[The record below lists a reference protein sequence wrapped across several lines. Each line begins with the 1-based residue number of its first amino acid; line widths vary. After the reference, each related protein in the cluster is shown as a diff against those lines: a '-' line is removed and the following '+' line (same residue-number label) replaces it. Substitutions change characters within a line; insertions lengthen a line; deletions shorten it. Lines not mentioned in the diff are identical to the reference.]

1 MDKLNITH
9 LVLSGGGMKGVI
21 FIGALRYMYIEN
33 LHKNITHIAANSI
46 GSFVAL
52 FIAFKLTIEE
62 IEKIIY
68 DSKDDKNLCYIPTK
82 NYYKI
87 ISNLG
92 LCSISNFM
100 EHFKKIIRVKYPDI
114 NDSITF
120 KEVSKKFGIN
130 LYISTTNIIR
140 CENRIFS
147 IDDTPDISVFTACEA
162 SMSIPLIFNP
172 IAIDEEYYYDG
183 AFTNNFPIKLF
194 SHIPKE
200 NIIGMVI
207 YKEKNNYEPC
217 NKKINIFFLLRQ
229 ICRMFEILR
238 INQVTGN
245 EIKKEDRD
253 YYFIPKDIS
262 LQNSMNIVVNR
273 KGVKL
278 ELSTEQINEMILYGF
293 TSMAEYIEKRK
304 ELLYNKNIKRLQDN
318 EELYI

>member
-293 TSMAEYIEKRK
+293 TSMAEYIDKRK
-304 ELLYNKNIKRLQDN
+304 ELLYNKNIKRLEDN

>member
-52 FIAFKLTIEE
+52 FITFKLTIEE
-62 IEKIIY
+62 IEQIIY
-68 DSKDDKNLCYIPTK
+68 DSKDDNNLCYIPTK

-87 ISNLG
+87 ISELG
-92 LCSISNFM
+92 LCSITYFM
-100 EHFKKIIRVKYPDI
+100 EHLKKILRIKYPDMK
-114 NDSITF
+114 DITF
-120 KEVSKKFGIN
+120 KEVSKRFGIN
-130 LYISTTNIIR
+130 LYFSTTNINR

-172 IAIDEEYYYDG
+172 VFIEDEYYYDG
-183 AFTNNFPIKLF
+183 AFTNNFPIKIF
-194 SHIPKE
+194 SHVSKE
-200 NIIGMVI
+200 HIIGMVI
-207 YKEKNNYEPC
+207 YKEKNNYEPS
-217 NKKINIFFLLRQ
+217 NKKINIFFILRQ

-238 INQVTGN
+238 ISQVTGN
-245 EIKKEDRD
+245 EIKLEDKD
-253 YYFIPKDIS
+253 YYFMPKDIKMEH
-262 LQNSMNIVVNR
+262 SMNINVNR
-273 KGVKL
+273 KGVKIN
-278 ELSTEQINEMILYGF
+278 LSTEQINDMILYGF

-304 ELLYNKNIKRLQDN
+304 ELLYNKNKARLGDN
-318 EELYI
+318 SELFD

>member
-33 LHKNITHIAANSI
+33 LHTNITHIAANSI

-52 FIAFKLTIEE
+52 FIAFKLTIDE

-114 NDSITF
+114 NDTITF
-120 KEVSKKFGIN
+120 KEVSKRFGIN
-130 LYISTTNIIR
+130 LYISTTNINR

-172 IAIDEEYYYDG
+172 IAIEEEYYYDG

-194 SHIPKE
+194 SHVPKE

-229 ICRMFEILR
+229 ICRMFEKLR

-245 EIKKEDRD
+245 EIKIEDRD
-253 YYFIPKDIS
+253 YYFIPNDIAM
-262 LQNSMNIVVNR
+262 QNSMNIVVNR

-304 ELLYNKNIKRLQDN
+304 VLLYNKNKTRLQDDK
-318 EELYI
+318 ELYI

>member
-293 TSMAEYIEKRK
+293 TSMAEYIDKRK
-304 ELLYNKNIKRLQDN
+304 ELLYNKNIKRLEDN
-318 EELYI
+318 DELYI

>member
-21 FIGALRYMYIEN
+21 FIGALRYLYIEN

-52 FIAFKLTIEE
+52 FIAFKLSIEE

-100 EHFKKIIRVKYPDI
+100 EHFKKIIRVKYPDV
-114 NDSITF
+114 NDTITF

-130 LYISTTNIIR
+130 LYFSTTNINR

-172 IAIDEEYYYDG
+172 IAIEDEYYYDG
-183 AFTNNFPIKLF
+183 AFSNNFPIKIF
-194 SHIPKE
+194 SHVSKE
-200 NIIGMVI
+200 NIIGMVL
-207 YKEKNNYEPC
+207 YKEKNNYEPS
-217 NKKINIFFLLRQ
+217 NKKINIFFLIRQ

-245 EIKKEDRD
+245 EIKKEDID

-262 LQNSMNIVVNR
+262 MQNSMNIVVNR
-273 KGVKL
+273 KGIKL

-293 TSMAEYIEKRK
+293 TSMAEYIDKRK
-304 ELLYNKNIKRLQDN
+304 ELLYNKNKKRLQDN

>member
-68 DSKDDKNLCYIPTK
+68 DSKDDKDLCHIPTK

-87 ISNLG
+87 ISHLG

-100 EHFKKIIRVKYPDI
+100 EYFKKIIRIKYPDI

-120 KEVSKKFGIN
+120 KEVSKRFGIN
-130 LYISTTNIIR
+130 LYFSTTNINR

-172 IAIDEEYYYDG
+172 IAIDGEYYYDG
-183 AFTNNFPIKLF
+183 AFSNNFPIKIF
-194 SHIPKE
+194 SHVSKE
-200 NIIGMVI
+200 NIIGMVL
-207 YKEKNNYEPC
+207 YKEKNNYEPS
-217 NKKINIFFLLRQ
+217 NKKINIFYLVRQ

-245 EIKKEDRD
+245 EIKKEDID

-273 KGVKL
+273 KGIKL
-278 ELSTEQINEMILYGF
+278 DLSTEQINEMILYGF
-293 TSMAEYIEKRK
+293 TSMALYIDKRK
-304 ELLYNKNIKRLQDN
+304 ELLYNKNKKRLQDN

>member
-9 LVLSGGGMKGVI
+9 LVLSGGGMKGAI

-52 FIAFKLTIEE
+52 FITFKLTIEE

-82 NYYKI
+82 NYYRI

-114 NDSITF
+114 NDTITF
-120 KEVSKKFGIN
+120 KEVSKRFGIN

-172 IAIDEEYYYDG
+172 IAIDGEYYYDG

-293 TSMAEYIEKRK
+293 TSMAEYIDKRK
-304 ELLYNKNIKRLQDN
+304 ELLYNKNIKRLEDN

>member
-9 LVLSGGGMKGVI
+9 LVLSCGGMKGVI

-100 EHFKKIIRVKYPDI
+100 EHFKKILRVKYPDV
-114 NDSITF
+114 NDTITF

-130 LYISTTNIIR
+130 LYFSTTNINR

-172 IAIDEEYYYDG
+172 IAIDGEYYYDG
-183 AFTNNFPIKLF
+183 AFSNNFPIKIF
-194 SHIPKE
+194 SHVSKE
-200 NIIGMVI
+200 NIIGMVL
-207 YKEKNNYEPC
+207 YKEKNNYEPS
-217 NKKINIFFLLRQ
+217 NKKINIFFLIRQ

-245 EIKKEDRD
+245 EIKKEDID

-262 LQNSMNIVVNR
+262 MQNSMNIVVNR
-273 KGVKL
+273 KGIKL

-304 ELLYNKNIKRLQDN
+304 ELLYNKNKKRLQDN

>member
-9 LVLSGGGMKGVI
+9 LVLSGGGMKGAI

-52 FIAFKLTIEE
+52 FITFKLTIEE

-82 NYYKI
+82 NYYRI

-114 NDSITF
+114 NDTITF
-120 KEVSKKFGIN
+120 KEVSKRFGIN

-172 IAIDEEYYYDG
+172 IAIDGEYYYDG

-253 YYFIPKDIS
+253 YYFIPSDIS
-262 LQNSMNIVVNR
+262 MQNSMNIVVNR

-293 TSMAEYIEKRK
+293 TSMAEYIDKRK
-304 ELLYNKNIKRLQDN
+304 ELLYNKNKKRLQDN

>member
-68 DSKDDKNLCYIPTK
+68 DSKEDKNLCYIPTK

-100 EHFKKIIRVKYPDI
+100 EHFKKIIRVKYPDV
-114 NDSITF
+114 NDTITF
-120 KEVSKKFGIN
+120 KEVSKRFGIN
-130 LYISTTNIIR
+130 LYFSTTNINR

-147 IDDTPDISVFTACEA
+147 IDDTPDISVFNACEA

-172 IAIDEEYYYDG
+172 IAIDGEYYYDG
-183 AFTNNFPIKLF
+183 AFSNNFPIKIF
-194 SHIPKE
+194 SHVSKE
-200 NIIGMVI
+200 NIIGMVL
-207 YKEKNNYEPC
+207 YKEKNNYEPS
-217 NKKINIFFLLRQ
+217 NKKINIFFLIRQ

-245 EIKKEDRD
+245 EIKKEDID

-262 LQNSMNIVVNR
+262 MQNSMNIVVNR
-273 KGVKL
+273 KGIKL

-293 TSMAEYIEKRK
+293 TKMAEYIDKRK
-304 ELLYNKNIKRLQDN
+304 ELLYNKNKKRLQDN

>member
-33 LHKNITHIAANSI
+33 LHKNITHIMTNSI

-68 DSKDDKNLCYIPTK
+68 DSKDDKGLCYIPTK

-100 EHFKKIIRVKYPDI
+100 EHFKKIIRVKYPDV
-114 NDSITF
+114 NDTISF
-120 KEVSKKFGIN
+120 KEVSKRFGIN
-130 LYISTTNIIR
+130 LYFSTTNINR

-172 IAIDEEYYYDG
+172 IAIDGEYYYDG
-183 AFTNNFPIKLF
+183 AFSNNFPIKIF
-194 SHIPKE
+194 SHVSKE
-200 NIIGMVI
+200 NIIGMVL
-207 YKEKNNYEPC
+207 YKEKNNYEPS
-217 NKKINIFFLLRQ
+217 NKKINIFFLIRQ

-245 EIKKEDRD
+245 EIKKEDID

-262 LQNSMNIVVNR
+262 MQNSMNIVVNR
-273 KGVKL
+273 KGIKL

-293 TSMAEYIEKRK
+293 TSMMQYIDKRK
-304 ELLYNKNIKRLQDN
+304 ELLYNKNKMRLQDN